1 MTLGNSEVGKTCYI
15 LKYTENVFQEL
26 YLTTVGIDFKIKT
39 ETINNKQYKL
49 FLYDTTGQE
58 KYKSIALNIIRNAQ
72 GIILMY
78 DITNKK
84 SFESIPEWI
93 KSIRDS
99 KGENF
104 PMILLGNKL
113 DKEDIRVISEKEGK
127 ELAERVGAENVYD
140 FSLGN
145 PSVPAPEAVKETAVR
160 TLETQD
166 PLYVHGYMLNS
177 GFEDVRTA
185 VADDLNVVGGDVDHA
200 ARDARLSGIARR
212 VGHAGLSLAEGGR
225 VVDVVGQYAHIAAG
239 GAHDDLFGVVIEVLA
254 LGVDDG

>member
-1 MTLGNSEVGKTCYI
+1 MSDGETENENENEERINIMTLGNSEVGKTCYI
-15 LKYTENVFQEL
+15 LKYTENFFQEL

-39 ETINNKQYKL
+39 EIINNKQYKL

-127 ELAERVGAENVYD
+127 ELADEYGIKFFETSNKTGVNIQESGMALVNEILKIKENEIKDSFV
-140 FSLGN
+140 SKSSHNSKL
-145 PSVPAPEAVKETAVR
+145 SSKR
-160 TLETQD
+160 TTLKSE
-166 PLYVHGYMLNS
+166 
-177 GFEDVRTA
+177 EKRCC
-185 VADDLNVVGGDVDHA
+185 
-200 ARDARLSGIARR
+200 
-212 VGHAGLSLAEGGR
+212 
-225 VVDVVGQYAHIAAG
+225 
-239 GAHDDLFGVVIEVLA
+239 
-254 LGVDDG
+254 

>member
-1 MTLGNSEVGKTCYI
+1 MSDGETENENENEERINIMTLGNSEVGKTCYI
-15 LKYTENVFQEL
+15 LKYTENFFQEL

-127 ELAERVGAENVYD
+127 ELADEYGIKFFETSNKTGVNIQESGMALVNEILKIKENEIKDSFV
-140 FSLGN
+140 SKSSHNSKL
-145 PSVPAPEAVKETAVR
+145 SSKR
-160 TLETQD
+160 TTLKSE
-166 PLYVHGYMLNS
+166 
-177 GFEDVRTA
+177 EKRCC
-185 VADDLNVVGGDVDHA
+185 
-200 ARDARLSGIARR
+200 
-212 VGHAGLSLAEGGR
+212 
-225 VVDVVGQYAHIAAG
+225 
-239 GAHDDLFGVVIEVLA
+239 
-254 LGVDDG
+254 

>member
-1 MTLGNSEVGKTCYI
+1 MSDGETENENENEERINIMTLGNSEVGKTCYI
-15 LKYTENVFQEL
+15 LKYTENFFQEL
-26 YLTTVGIDFKIKT
+26 YLTTVGIDFKMKT

-127 ELAERVGAENVYD
+127 ELADEYGIKFFETSNKTGVNIQESGMALVNEILKIKENEIKDSFV
-140 FSLGN
+140 SKSSHNSKL
-145 PSVPAPEAVKETAVR
+145 SSKR
-160 TLETQD
+160 TTLKSE
-166 PLYVHGYMLNS
+166 
-177 GFEDVRTA
+177 EKRCC
-185 VADDLNVVGGDVDHA
+185 
-200 ARDARLSGIARR
+200 
-212 VGHAGLSLAEGGR
+212 
-225 VVDVVGQYAHIAAG
+225 
-239 GAHDDLFGVVIEVLA
+239 
-254 LGVDDG
+254 

>member
-1 MTLGNSEVGKTCYI
+1 MSDGETENENENEERINIMTLGNSEVGKTCYI
-15 LKYTENVFQEL
+15 LKYTENFFQEL

-127 ELAERVGAENVYD
+127 ELADEYGIKFFETSNKTGVNIQESGMALVNEILKIKENELKD
-140 FSLGN
+140 SFMSKSSHNSKL
-145 PSVPAPEAVKETAVR
+145 SSKR
-160 TLETQD
+160 TTLKSE
-166 PLYVHGYMLNS
+166 
-177 GFEDVRTA
+177 EKRCC
-185 VADDLNVVGGDVDHA
+185 
-200 ARDARLSGIARR
+200 
-212 VGHAGLSLAEGGR
+212 
-225 VVDVVGQYAHIAAG
+225 
-239 GAHDDLFGVVIEVLA
+239 
-254 LGVDDG
+254 

>member
-1 MTLGNSEVGKTCYI
+1 MSDGETEIENENEERINIMTLGNSEVGKTCYI
-15 LKYTENVFQEL
+15 VKYTEDFFQEL
-26 YLTTVGIDFKIKT
+26 YLTTVGIDFKVKT

-99 KGENF
+99 KGDNF

-113 DKEDIRVISEKEGK
+113 DKEDIRIISEKEGK
-127 ELAERVGAENVYD
+127 ELADEYGIKFFETSNKTGVNVQEAGKALVNEILKNKENELKDSSINISSNNSKLSSKKSVLKSDER
-140 FSLGN
+140 
-145 PSVPAPEAVKETAVR
+145 R
-160 TLETQD
+160 CC
-166 PLYVHGYMLNS
+166 
-177 GFEDVRTA
+177 
-185 VADDLNVVGGDVDHA
+185 
-200 ARDARLSGIARR
+200 
-212 VGHAGLSLAEGGR
+212 
-225 VVDVVGQYAHIAAG
+225 
-239 GAHDDLFGVVIEVLA
+239 
-254 LGVDDG
+254 

>member
-1 MTLGNSEVGKTCYI
+1 MSDGETENENENEERINIMTLGNSEVGKTCYI
-15 LKYTENVFQEL
+15 LKYTENFFQEL

-127 ELAERVGAENVYD
+127 ELADEYGIKFFETSNKTGVNIQESGMALVNEILKIKENEIKD
-140 FSLGN
+140 SFMSKSSHNSKL
-145 PSVPAPEAVKETAVR
+145 SSKR
-160 TLETQD
+160 TTLKSE
-166 PLYVHGYMLNS
+166 
-177 GFEDVRTA
+177 EKRCC
-185 VADDLNVVGGDVDHA
+185 
-200 ARDARLSGIARR
+200 
-212 VGHAGLSLAEGGR
+212 
-225 VVDVVGQYAHIAAG
+225 
-239 GAHDDLFGVVIEVLA
+239 
-254 LGVDDG
+254 